1 VTTTPLTPAPLS
13 PTPLQDDPLRAK
25 MRQRGVGRGSRTWR
39 YGGGILAIVL
49 AVLVFIVPFLFI
61 VLTAAKTQQES
72 SLLGFTLPTQWV
84 FLENLQEVVSAR
96 NFVLLRAF
104 ANSAILTIVSVT
116 VMVVLAAMVG
126 YVLQRRR
133 SKWNPLVNGFVL
145 AGLIIPPAVV
155 PTIWVLQGLELFKT
169 LPGLIAV
176 HVAFGLSF
184 CILLF
189 RAFVSTIP
197 RELDE
202 AATIDGAGPFRLFFT
217 VVLPL
222 LKPVIVTVIVVQA
235 VTVFNDFTYALYFLP
250 GDDNATVQLTLYN
263 FSSQSVSSWNLL
275 FMDVLLI
282 TIPPLVMYIFF
293 NRQIVAGM
301 TSGAVKG

>member
-1 VTTTPLTPAPLS
+1 MTTTPLTPAPLS

-25 MRQRGVGRGSRTWR
+25 VRQRGVGRGSRTWR
-39 YGGGILAIVL
+39 YGGGILAIAL

-176 HVAFGLSF
+176 HIAFGLSF